1 MEIISVFAIPLLF
14 GLACYVL
21 DFIWESIDPIN

>member
-1 MEIISVFAIPLLF
+1 VEIISVFAIPLLF

-21 DFIWESIDPIN
+21 DFIWEAIDPID